1 MEQKPSF
8 SRSIFRYPRTL
19 ARALLPPRLRR
30 VILRLLGQGVPASTA
45 IQVLN
50 GEVAPPL
57 LRGWQ
62 APVLARRQ
70 YQAFAPLLQQMY
82 QGQPRE
88 DFVALAAAIEAT
100 GMEHPL
106 ILEVGCGSGWNA
118 EVLAH
123 LLQRPVRYIGMDY
136 SSAMVHLGQHHYPD
150 HSFVAGDATR
160 LPFSNGSC
168 DILVSGTV
176 LLHLL
181 GYREAIAESRRVAR
195 HWCVFHTVP
204 LLQQKPTTMLRKN
217 AYGEPVI
224 EVVLNRAEFLDL
236 IQKEGMAVKT
246 VLETV
251 PHPYLEDTL
260 NTPVQVQTF
269 LCQVLEKPP
278 MKGGDATE

>member
-1 MEQKPSF
+1 M
-8 SRSIFRYPRTL
+8 
-19 ARALLPPRLRR
+19 
-30 VILRLLGQGVPASTA
+30 
-45 IQVLN
+45 VL
-50 GEVAPPL
+50 
-57 LRGWQ
+57 
-62 APVLARRQ
+62 
-70 YQAFAPLLQQMY
+70 
-82 QGQPRE
+82 
-88 DFVALAAAIEAT
+88 
-100 GMEHPL
+100 
-106 ILEVGCGSGWNA
+106 
-118 EVLAH
+118 
-123 LLQRPVRYIGMDY
+123 
-136 SSAMVHLGQHHYPD
+136 LGQHHYPD
-150 HSFVAGDATR
+150 HSFVAGDATV
-160 LPFSNGSC
+160 LPFVQNAC

-269 LCQVLEKPP
+269 LCQVLEKSP
-278 MKGGDATE
+278 MKRGDATE